1 MKKLTGYFII
11 GMISAMTALAVTHH
25 FNKQQATVIKES
37 NNSPFKLASYTGAL
51 PNDAFVEA
59 AKVSTPAVVHIN
71 TVIKAKKADR
81 RQLQQMNPFFQF
93 FGDPFGNGG
102 SPFEMPQQQDQEASG
117 SGVIISNDGYIVTN
131 NHVVEGA
138 DEIKV
143 NLYDNR
149 EFKAKV
155 IGTDPST
162 DLAVVKIDA
171 KDLQFLTFANSDNV
185 QVGQWVLAVGNPF
198 NLASTVTAGIVSAK
212 TRNINILREK
222 AGNLAIESFI
232 QTDAAVNPGNSGGA
246 LVDLGG
252 NLIGIN
258 SAIATP
264 TGSYAGY
271 SFAIP
276 SNLVNKVVRDMI
288 DFGVVQ
294 RGFLGVN
301 IREIDDELAKDLK
314 LNKIQGAY
322 IAEVNK
328 ESAAEAGGIKRGDVI
343 MKVGDSEIKNSADLQ
358 EHVAR
363 YRPGDKVK
371 LEIYRDGNT
380 ITKEVTL
387 KSKDNKT
394 ALLTKEDTPKT
405 GSVLDNLGISVDEL
419 SSLEAK
425 KLGVSGGLKVTKI
438 KDGIIKQNTNMQEG
452 FVIVGINNRAVTKKE
467 DLEDLVNDSKGNGI
481 LIQGKYPD
489 QNGLKYYAFGY

>member
-1 MKKLTGYFII
+1 MKKLLSYFLI
-11 GMISAMTALAVTHH
+11 GIISALSALAITHH
-25 FNKQQATVIKES
+25 FNKQQATVIRE
-37 NNSPFKLASYTGAL
+37 NNDSPFKLASYNSSLT
-51 PNDAFVEA
+51 NDAFVEA
-59 AKVSTPAVVHIN
+59 AKISTPAVVHIS
-71 TVIKAKKADR
+71 TVIKAKKQDK
-81 RQLQQMNPFFQF
+81 RQPQNMNQFFQF
-93 FGDPFGNGG
+93 FGDPFGGGG
-102 SPFEMPQQQDQEASG
+102 SPFDMPQQQDQEASG

-131 NHVVEGA
+131 NHVVEDA

-143 NLYDNR
+143 SLYDNR
-149 EFKAKV
+149 EFKAK
-155 IGTDPST
+155 IISTDQST
-162 DLAVVKIDA
+162 DLAVIKIDA
-171 KDLQFLTFANSDNV
+171 KDLKFLTFANSDNV
-185 QVGQWVLAVGNPF
+185 EVGQWVLAVGNPF

-246 LVDLGG
+246 LVDLQG

-276 SNLVNKVVRDMI
+276 SNLVNKVVKDMI

-314 LNKIQGAY
+314 LNKIVGAY
-322 IAEVNK
+322 ISEVNK
-328 ESAAEAGGIKRGDVI
+328 ESAAEAGGLKRGDVI
-343 MKVGDSEIKNSADLQ
+343 MKVGDAEILNSADLQ

-371 LEIYRDGNT
+371 LDIYRDGAML
-380 ITKEVTL
+380 TKEVTL
-387 KSKDNKT
+387 KSKENKT
-394 ALLTKEDTPKT
+394 ALLSKDDAPKSGT
-405 GSVLDNLGISVDEL
+405 ALDNLGINIEEL

-425 KLGVSGGLKVTKI
+425 KLGVGGGLKVTKI
-438 KDGIIKQNTNMQEG
+438 NEGIIKQNTGMQEG
-452 FVIVGINNRAVTKKE
+452 FVIVAINNQPVSKKSE
-467 DLEDLVNDSKGNGI
+467 LEDMLNQSRGNGI
-481 LIQGKYPD
+481 LLQGKYPN
-489 QNGLKYYAFGY
+489 QNGIKYYAFGY

>member
-1 MKKLTGYFII
+1 MKKISGYFII
-11 GMISAMTALAVTHH
+11 GIISAFTALAVTHH
-25 FNKQQATVIKES
+25 FNKQNTAVISQS
-37 NNSPFKLASYTGAL
+37 NNSPFKLASNNTAL

-59 AKVSTPAVVHIN
+59 AKISTPAVVHIN
-71 TVIKAKKADR
+71 TVIKAKKQDKK
-81 RQLQQMNPFFQF
+81 QQNMNPFFQF
-93 FGDPFGNGG
+93 FGDPFGG

-131 NHVVEGA
+131 NHVVEDA
-138 DEIKV
+138 DEIKIY
-143 NLYDNR
+143 LYDNR

-162 DLAVVKIDA
+162 DLAVIKIDT
-171 KDLQFLTFANSDNV
+171 KDLQPLTFANSDNV
-185 QVGQWVLAVGNPF
+185 EVGQWVLAVGNPF

-246 LVDLGG
+246 LVDLSG

-276 SNLVNKVVRDMI
+276 SNLVKKVVKDMI

-328 ESAAEAGGIKRGDVI
+328 ESAAEAGGVKRGDVI
-343 MKVGDSEIKNSADLQ
+343 MKVGDADIKNSADLQ

-363 YRPGDKVK
+363 YRPGDKIK
-371 LEIYRDGNT
+371 LEIYRDGNM
-380 ITKEVTL
+380 ITKEITL

-394 ALLTKEDTPKT
+394 ALLSKEDAPKT
-405 GSVLDNLGISVDEL
+405 GNV
-419 SSLEAK
+419 
-425 KLGVSGGLKVTKI
+425 
-438 KDGIIKQNTNMQEG
+438 
-452 FVIVGINNRAVTKKE
+452 
-467 DLEDLVNDSKGNGI
+467 
-481 LIQGKYPD
+481 
-489 QNGLKYYAFGY
+489 

>member
-1 MKKLTGYFII
+1 MRKISAYFII
-11 GMISAMTALAVTHH
+11 GIVSAITAIAATHLFTGNH
-25 FNKQQATVIKES
+25 KSASRSETS
-37 NNSPFKLASYTGAL
+37 MSSPFRLASNTNIL
-51 PNDAFVEA
+51 PTDAFIEA
-59 AKVSTPAVVHIN
+59 ARVSTPAVVHIK
-71 TVIKAKKADR
+71 TVIKAKKADKNMR
-81 RQLQQMNPFFQF
+81 NMNPFFQF
-93 FGDPFGNGG
+93 FGDPFGG
-102 SPFEMPQQQDQEASG
+102 SPFDMPQQQEQEASG
-117 SGVIISNDGYIVTN
+117 SGVIISKDGYIVTN
-131 NHVVEGA
+131 NHVVENA

-143 NLYDNR
+143 SLYDNR
-149 EFKAKV
+149 EFKAKL
-155 IGTDPST
+155 IGADPST
-162 DLAVVKIDA
+162 DLAVIKIDSE
-171 KDLQFLTFANSDNV
+171 DLQFLTFANSDKV

-198 NLASTVTAGIVSAK
+198 NLSSTVTAGIVSAK

-246 LVDLGG
+246 LVDMSG

-258 SAIATP
+258 AAIATP

-314 LNKIQGAY
+314 LKKIQGAY

-328 ESAAEAGGIKRGDVI
+328 ESAAESAGVKRGDVI
-343 MKVGDSEIKNSADLQ
+343 MKVGEAEIKNAADLQ

-371 LEIYRDGNT
+371 LEIYRDGD
-380 ITKEVTL
+380 IIIKDVTL

-394 ALLTKEDTPKT
+394 ALLTKEDAPKT
-405 GSVLDNLGISVDEL
+405 GNVLDNLGINVEEL

-425 KLGVSGGLKVTKI
+425 KLGVNGGLKVTKI

-452 FVIVGINNRAVTKKE
+452 FVIIGINNRSVSNKE
-467 DLEDLVNDSKGNGI
+467 DLEDLVNESRGNGI

>member
-1 MKKLTGYFII
+1 MKKITGYFII
-11 GMISAMTALAVTHH
+11 GIISAFSAFA
-25 FNKQQATVIKES
+25 IS
-37 NNSPFKLASYTGAL
+37 NYFTKSSSANFSNSQNSTPFKLASYNNGNL
-51 PNDAFVEA
+51 PNDAFIGA
-59 AKVSTPAVVHIN
+59 ANISTPAVVHIN
-71 TVIKAKKADR
+71 TKIKAKKSDKNYR
-81 RQLQQMNPFFQF
+81 NMNPFFQF
-93 FGDPFGNGG
+93 FGDQYGYD
-102 SPFEMPQQQDQEASG
+102 MPQQEQEGAG
-117 SGVIISNDGYIVTN
+117 SGVIISTDGYIVTN

-138 DEIKV
+138 DEINV
-143 NLYDNR
+143 TLYDNHNY
-149 EFKAKV
+149 KAKV
-155 IGTDPST
+155 IGTDPNT
-162 DLAVVKIDA
+162 DLAVIKIDA
-171 KDLQFLTFANSDNV
+171 DKLSFLTFGNSDQV

-246 LVDLGG
+246 LVDLNG

-276 SNLVNKVVRDMI
+276 ANLVKKVVTDMI
-288 DFGVVQ
+288 DFGIVQ

-301 IREIDDELAKDLK
+301 IRELDDELAKDLK

-322 IAEVNK
+322 IADVNK

-343 MKVGDSEIKNSADLQ
+343 LKVGDNEIKNSADLQ

-371 LEIYRDGNT
+371 LEIFRDGN
-380 ITKEVTL
+380 IINKEVTL
-387 KSKDNKT
+387 KSKDNST
-394 ALLTKEDTPKT
+394 NLLSKSESTKS
-405 GSVLDNLGISVDEL
+405 GSVWDNLGINVEEL
-419 SSLEAK
+419 SNLEAK
-425 KLGVSGGLKVTKI
+425 KIGISGGLKVTKI
-438 KDGIIKQNTNMQEG
+438 TDGIIKQNTNMQPG
-452 FVIVGINNRAVTKKE
+452 FIIFGINNNSVSKKD
-467 DLEDLVNDSKGNGI
+467 DLEDIINNSKGNGI
-481 LIQGKYPD
+481 LLQGKYPD
-489 QNGLKYYAFGY
+489 QNGIKYYAFGY

>member
-1 MKKLTGYFII
+1 
-11 GMISAMTALAVTHH
+11 
-25 FNKQQATVIKES
+25 N
-37 NNSPFKLASYTGAL
+37 
-51 PNDAFVEA
+51 
-59 AKVSTPAVVHIN
+59 
-71 TVIKAKKADR
+71 
-81 RQLQQMNPFFQF
+81 
-93 FGDPFGNGG
+93 
-102 SPFEMPQQQDQEASG
+102 
-117 SGVIISNDGYIVTN
+117 
-131 NHVVEGA
+131 
-138 DEIKV
+138 
-143 NLYDNR
+143 
-149 EFKAKV
+149 
-155 IGTDPST
+155 T
-162 DLAVVKIDA
+162 DLAVIKIDG

-198 NLASTVTAGIVSAK
+198 NLSSTVTAGIVSAK

-246 LVDLGG
+246 LVDLSG

-276 SNLVNKVVRDMI
+276 ANLVNKVVKDMI

-294 RGFLGVN
+294 RGFLGVS

-328 ESAAEAGGIKRGDVI
+328 GSAAEDGGVKRGDVI
-343 MKVGDSEIKNSADLQ
+343 MKVGDAEIKNSADLQ

-371 LEIYRDGNT
+371 LSIFRDGNM
-380 ITKEVTL
+380 IAKDVVL

-394 ALLTKEDTPKT
+394 ALLSKEDAPKT
-405 GSVLDNLGISVDEL
+405 GNVLDNLGIAVDEL

-438 KDGIIKQNTNMQEG
+438 NDGIIKQNTSMQEG
-452 FVIVGINNRAVTKKE
+452 FIIIGINNRSVTKKS
-467 DLEDLVNDSKGNGI
+467 DLIDLINESKGNGI
-481 LIQGKYPD
+481 LLQGKYPD

>member
-25 FNKQQATVIKES
+25 FNKQQATVIRES
-37 NNSPFKLASYTGAL
+37 NNSPFRLASYTGAL

-71 TVIKAKKADR
+71 TVIKAKKTDR

-102 SPFEMPQQQDQEASG
+102 APFEMPQQQDQEASG

-343 MKVGDSEIKNSADLQ
+343 MKVGDAEIKNSADLQ

-394 ALLTKEDTPKT
+394 ALLTKEDAPKT

>member
-1 MKKLTGYFII
+1 MVGILSACSAVFIVDYFNLKRTTII
-11 GMISAMTALAVTHH
+11 RENDSTPV
-25 FNKQQATVIKES
+25 
-37 NNSPFKLASYTGAL
+37 KLANYNGPTQ
-51 PNDAFVEA
+51 NDGFIQA
-59 AKVSTPAVVHIN
+59 AKISTPAVVHIN
-71 TVIKAKKADR
+71 TVIKAKKMSKKEM
-81 RQLQQMNPFFQF
+81 QQQINPFYQF
-93 FGDPFGNGG
+93 FGDPFGN
-102 SPFEMPQQQDQEASG
+102 SPYGMPQQQDQEASG

-131 NHVVEGA
+131 NHVVDGA
-138 DEIKV
+138 DEINV

-149 EFKAKV
+149 VFKAKL
-155 IGTDPST
+155 IGTDPNT
-162 DLAVVKIDA
+162 DLAVIKIDT
-171 KDLQFLTFANSDNV
+171 KDLQYLTFANSDNV
-185 QVGQWVLAVGNPF
+185 EVGQWVLAVGNPF

-246 LVDLGG
+246 LVDLNG

-276 SNLVNKVVRDMI
+276 SNLVSKVVKDII
-288 DFGVVQ
+288 DFGIVQ

-314 LNKIQGAY
+314 LDKIQGAY

-328 ESAAEAGGIKRGDVI
+328 GSAAENGGIKRGDVI
-343 MKVGDSEIKNSADLQ
+343 TKVGDIIIKNSADLQ
-358 EHVAR
+358 EHIAR

-371 LEIYRDGNT
+371 ITIYRDGKT
-380 ITKEVTL
+380 VEKEITL
-387 KSKDNKT
+387 RSKDNTT
-394 ALLTKEDTPKT
+394 ALLSKAEGTRSGT
-405 GSVLDNLGISVDEL
+405 VFDNLGITVSEL
-419 SSLEAK
+419 STLEAK
-425 KLGVSGGLKVTKI
+425 KLGVQGGLKVAKI
-438 KDGIIKQNTNMQEG
+438 TDGIIKQNTNMQEG
-452 FVIVGINNRAVTKKE
+452 FIITGVNNNAVLKKS
-467 DLEDLVNDSKGNGI
+467 DLEDIMNNSKGNGI
-481 LIQGKYPD
+481 LMQGKYPD